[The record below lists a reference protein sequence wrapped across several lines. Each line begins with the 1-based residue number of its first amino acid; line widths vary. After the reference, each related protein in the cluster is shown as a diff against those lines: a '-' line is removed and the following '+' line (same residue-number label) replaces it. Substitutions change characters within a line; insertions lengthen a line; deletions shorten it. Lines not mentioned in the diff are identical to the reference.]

1 MVLFLDDAE
10 FSGVLTAE
18 HGLVVIKAIV
28 LPVGAAA
35 ARLVNLANL
44 RHQFLVRRT
53 FLLRDK
59 GQRQGEIVYIDEP
72 LAAVLHLG
80 EHDIGGDI
88 VEAFVEDGAVAEH
101 LDEPAALHL
110 RRAVRAAAELVE
122 HGERCP

>member
-1 MVLFLDDAE
+1 MVLILDDAE
-10 FSGVLTAE
+10 FSRVLTAE
-18 HGLVVIKAIV
+18 IGLVVVEAVI

-53 FLLRDK
+53 FLLGDQ
-59 GQRQGEIVYIDEP
+59 GQREGEIVYIDEP

-80 EHDIGGDI
+80 EHDIGRHV
-88 VEAFVEDGAVAEH
+88 VEAFVQYGAVAEH

-110 RRAVRAAAELVE
+110 RRAVRAAAKLVE